1 MSESSISTSVNTQ
14 LTSFFSSSPQ
24 EFYSWFTFNMKLIVF
39 LVVIFVL
46 VSLVFFPASLDYD
59 IMYNNINGLKKFTSG
74 CPHCRRM
81 NCTCNEDVVR
91 RQGRGCRGSDIT
103 MQEIIVR
110 PILTDVVQEMPKEMQ
125 REMQREIQREM
136 TVPAVLKQQPNEPLK
151 EQFSNDDMMSYSY
164 ERTSNHQS
172 IPLLALFDENNNP
185 KNLFFGK
192 ADRYIFAKDS
202 KLNYRLEIYSNL
214 LVLNGNVYDKS
225 KNVTQSYKV
234 YLINTKTN
242 EKIFLDELK
251 KDGDGMYKLKFNSLD
266 KNKEAKDFIQYDKIQ
281 IVHSLDS
288 SEDILLEGKFN

>member
-24 EFYSWFTFNMKLIVF
+24 EFYSWFTFNMKLVVF

-59 IMYNNINGLKKFTSG
+59 IMYNNINGLKKFSRG
-74 CPHCRRM
+74 CPYCKRI
-81 NCTCNEDVVR
+81 NC
-91 RQGRGCRGSDIT
+91 RGCRGCRGNFRDSDIT
-103 MQEIIVR
+103 MQEIMIK
-110 PILTDVVQEMPKEMQ
+110 PILTDVIQEIPKEIQM
-125 REMQREIQREM
+125 EIQREM

-225 KNVTQSYKV
+225 KNVIQSYKV

-281 IVHSLDS
+281 IVHSIDNK
-288 SEDILLEGKFN
+288 EEILLEGKFN